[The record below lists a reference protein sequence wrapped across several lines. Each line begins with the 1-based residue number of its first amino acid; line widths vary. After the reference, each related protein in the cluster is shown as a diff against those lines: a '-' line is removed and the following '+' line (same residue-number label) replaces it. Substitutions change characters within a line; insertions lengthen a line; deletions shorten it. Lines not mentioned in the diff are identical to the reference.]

1 MRDFCKVTYSRTM
14 DLGSIGAL
22 SGHAAYFPQTS
33 ECEFRPPAD
42 LQIGAKAKANPSLI
56 SGEGVFLVFLRLC
69 MY

>member
-1 MRDFCKVTYSRTM
+1 MRDFWKMTYSRTM

-22 SGHAAYFPQTS
+22 SGQAAYFPQTS
-33 ECEFRPPAD
+33 RPPAD

-56 SGEGVFLVFLRLC
+56 SGEGVFLRLC

>member
-1 MRDFCKVTYSRTM
+1 MRDFWKVTYSRTT
-14 DLGSIGAL
+14 DLGSVGAS

-42 LQIGAKAKANPSLI
+42 LQIGAKANPSLI